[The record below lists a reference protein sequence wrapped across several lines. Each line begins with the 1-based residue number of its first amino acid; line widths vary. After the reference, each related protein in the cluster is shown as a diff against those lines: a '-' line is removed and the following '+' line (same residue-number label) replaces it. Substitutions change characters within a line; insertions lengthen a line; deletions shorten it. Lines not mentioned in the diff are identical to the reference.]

1 MLFAGIDI
9 GSLTA
14 QAVLLE
20 DGKVILSKSI
30 SVKPNPVESA
40 RAVMGGLLE
49 ENNLS
54 WGDIGYCVSTG
65 YGREKIQDEGMAQ
78 QNVSEISCH
87 GLGAF
92 SLVPQVRTVIDIGG
106 QDAKV
111 IRVDAGGELV
121 DFVMNDKCAA
131 GTGRFLEVMCRTLG
145 VTLEELGPMSQ
156 RAKDHIH
163 MSSRCSIYAETEV
176 LHYLQRGVDKASLA
190 AGINRSMA
198 HRVIALVRRVGIE
211 KEVLMSGG
219 VAKNVAVR
227 AELEKMMNMKM
238 VTPRLDP
245 QLIGAYGAAV
255 MAGRAGGAA

>member
-14 QAVLLE
+14 QAVLLD
-20 DGKVILSKSI
+20 DGNIILSKSI
-30 SVKPNPVESA
+30 NVKPNPVESA
-40 RAVMGGLLE
+40 RAVMGELLE

-54 WGDIGYCVSTG
+54 WSDIGHCVSTG
-65 YGREKIQDEGMAQ
+65 YGREKIQDEGIAQ

-87 GLGAF
+87 GLGAL

-111 IRVDAGGELV
+111 IRVDERGELV

-145 VTLEELGPMSQ
+145 VALEELGPMSQ
-156 RAKDHIH
+156 RAKNHIH
-163 MSSRCSIYAETEV
+163 LSSRCSIYAETEV
-176 LHYLQRGVDKASLA
+176 LHYLQRGVDRASLA

-198 HRVIALVRRVGIE
+198 HRVMALIRRVGVE

-227 AELEKMMNMKM
+227 AELEKMMNVKM

-245 QLIGAYGAAV
+245 QLIGAYGASIIAS
-255 MAGRAGGAA
+255 RAGGAT